1 MHLTTD
7 KSWALRENDDPVTR
21 SVGGAP
27 CGEGVRVRTRGSRRR
42 AWCGS
47 RPAGT
52 TTRLD
57 GGDAAVLGEVA
68 AHSAGAGRGVAGVL
82 GVVSAGLR
90 GQVITRYISPELTGK
105 SALTARGVV
114 SRRMNTAARQV
125 WARFVIDE
133 VKRTR
138 TVDRSVAVILLGALA
153 EHPVWLQLRHRS
165 SRPALGSRSQPPARP
180 LPRASQARESNCP
193 PAPAR
198 RRLRPE
204 VGPGLGV
211 LADAERLRFPA
222 AVA

>member
-1 MHLTTD
+1 MEAAQPVRPPAWTEEMLRSWE
-7 KSWALRENDDPVTR
+7 KSLHTVQELDVVW
-21 SVGGAP
+21 
-27 CGEGVRVRTRGSRRR
+27 RVCSES
-42 AWCGS
+42 C
-47 RPAGT
+47 PP
-52 TTRLD
+52 
-57 GGDAAVLGEVA
+57 
-68 AHSAGAGRGVAGVL
+68 
-82 GVVSAGLR
+82 GLR